1 MNEACKQAQVP
12 AQQLNDIA
20 AGIIDTLADANTK
33 VSIIKDRLFEIEP
46 EKVSQTGSLE
56 PSNLEARLR
65 LIRTIAQ
72 DINDTLCMV
81 QNRV

>member
-1 MNEACKQAQVP
+1 MNEACKQAQAPV
-12 AQQLNDIA
+12 QQLNDIA
-20 AGIIDTLADANTK
+20 AGIIDTLADANAK
-33 VSIIKDRLFEIEP
+33 VSIIKDRLFGSEP

-56 PSNLEARLR
+56 PSNLETRLR